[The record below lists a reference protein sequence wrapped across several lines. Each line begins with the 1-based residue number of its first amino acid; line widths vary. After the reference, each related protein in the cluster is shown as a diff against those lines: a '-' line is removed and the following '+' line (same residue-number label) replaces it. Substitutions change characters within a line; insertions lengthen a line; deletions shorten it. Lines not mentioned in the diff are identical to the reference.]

1 MRRKLIDD
9 QVSLITGLGLGFTI
23 AIQLTT
29 LTRSDFADVYSQ
41 ITTASRFFA
50 LIGSY
55 LAIIGLL
62 LIARISWIES
72 AIGHDRLVTW
82 HRKSMPYALYFITAH
97 ILLVTLGYAGGDQM
111 RVGAQLWNMITT
123 YPWMLPATLGFVF
136 LLLAGVTS
144 YRVFRTGM
152 SYETWWVIHLYT
164 YLGVALSFMHQILT
178 GSMFITHPLAKY
190 YWIALYVSVVVA
202 ILFWRILLPLSRSL
216 RHQLKVSEVVAETPG
231 IVSIYISGKNIK
243 ELNAQ
248 GGQFFSWRFL
258 SKDLWFQSHPYSL
271 SASPTNTSLRITV
284 KALGDS
290 STQLAHVKK
299 GTRVFIEGPYGI
311 FKASSARIGRHI
323 VLVGGGVGITP
334 LRAIMEEFPSNTQI
348 DVLFRASTE
357 EDLVL
362 RKELDQLADKRG
374 ARVHY
379 LVGSRSVHT
388 MSYEYIKQFVPNFQD
403 AEVFICGPHALVE
416 AVKAAAKKA
425 GIPKNRFH
433 DEAFAFHG
441 N

>member
-29 LTRSDFADVYSQ
+29 LTRSDFADIYSQ

-72 AIGHDRLVTW
+72 VIGHDRLVTW

-97 ILLVTLGYAGGDQM
+97 ILLVVLGYAGGDQV
-111 RVGAQLWNMITT
+111 RIGVELWTMITT
-123 YPWMLPATLGFVF
+123 YPWMLPATLGFIF
-136 LLLAGVTS
+136 LLVAGVTS
-144 YRVFRTGM
+144 YRVFRTSM

-190 YWIALYVSVVVA
+190 YWISLYVSVVVA
-202 ILFWRILLPLSRSL
+202 ILFWRILLPLSRSI
-216 RHQLKVSEVVAETPG
+216 RHQLRVSNIVTESPG
-231 IVSIYISGKNIK
+231 VVSIYIAGKKIE

-290 STQLAHVKK
+290 STQLAKVKK

-311 FKASSARIGRHI
+311 FKASSAGIGRHI

-334 LRAIMEEFPSNTQI
+334 LRAIMEEFAINTQI
-348 DVLFRASTE
+348 DVLYRASSE
-357 EDLVL
+357 DDLVL
-362 RKELDQLADKRG
+362 RKELDELADRRG

-379 LVGSRSVHT
+379 LVGSRKVHT
-388 MSYEYIKQFVPNFQD
+388 MSYEYIKKFVPNFQD
-403 AEVFICGPHALVE
+403 AEVFICGPEALVST
-416 AVKAAAKKA
+416 VKAAAKKA